1 MPRKRIA
8 FVGVKGLPS
17 KAGADRV
24 VEALVTRLDRER
36 FEPVVYCSAAVVP
49 AGTQL
54 PGVRLVRIHALPG
67 KHLHATSL
75 FLLAALH
82 ALFLGRYDLVHLHN
96 VEASY
101 VLPLLRLRF
110 KVISTSHGPAQKRE
124 KWGAVAR
131 KLIQLMEWPYVRF
144 SNAVTSVSLP
154 LAEQYEDEYGRRVY
168 FIPNGVDEA
177 EAVDLDAAAAL
188 LDGIDVTPHNFVFF
202 AAGRIMTSKGCHLL
216 LEATRAIPGDFQVVV
231 VGDASHM
238 PSYETELHA
247 LADERVRFVPFIN
260 EKATLMGL
268 LKLCQL
274 FVFPSTVEAMSMML
288 LEAASME
295 TPILCSDIPE
305 NVGVLPSQ
313 ALHFRSG
320 DAADLEARLRWALDH
335 PSAMAEL
342 ASQAHAWVNQNHQWD
357 GIVDQYEALYDD
369 LLAEGRLSMTST
381 EKTGN

>member
-75 FLLAALH
+75 FLFAALH

-188 LDGIDVTPHNFVFF
+188 LDGIDV
-202 AAGRIMTSKGCHLL
+202 
-216 LEATRAIPGDFQVVV
+216 
-231 VGDASHM
+231 
-238 PSYETELHA
+238 
-247 LADERVRFVPFIN
+247 
-260 EKATLMGL
+260 
-268 LKLCQL
+268 
-274 FVFPSTVEAMSMML
+274 
-288 LEAASME
+288 
-295 TPILCSDIPE
+295 
-305 NVGVLPSQ
+305 
-313 ALHFRSG
+313 
-320 DAADLEARLRWALDH
+320 
-335 PSAMAEL
+335 
-342 ASQAHAWVNQNHQWD
+342 
-357 GIVDQYEALYDD
+357 
-369 LLAEGRLSMTST
+369 
-381 EKTGN
+381 